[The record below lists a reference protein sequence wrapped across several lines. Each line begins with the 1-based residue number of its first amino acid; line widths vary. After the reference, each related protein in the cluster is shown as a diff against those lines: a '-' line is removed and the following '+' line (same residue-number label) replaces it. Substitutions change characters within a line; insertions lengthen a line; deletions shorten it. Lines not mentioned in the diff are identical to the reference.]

1 MAKYTKYLEFS
12 TKERV
17 AIKERDNY
25 QCIFCQIGYKMPP
38 AAVLE
43 MDITDIMHYIPRSSM
58 SLPQILEDIHDRICD
73 ECCKWPSQYPLAT
86 DDEAYNRMGEEHCD
100 KCPVRRLI

>member
-1 MAKYTKYLEFS
+1 MT
-12 TKERV
+12 
-17 AIKERDNY
+17 
-25 QCIFCQIGYKMPP
+25 
-38 AAVLE
+38 E
-43 MDITDIMHYIPRSSM
+43 MRQHEKQEGM

-100 KCPVRRLI
+100 ICPVQRLI